1 MYLFWYLQFIYLQ
14 IISDLQS
21 KVARLENELS
31 RAKSALDQANNEN
44 QELNEELERVKS
56 NQPLALILG
65 KNTQYCLFGQLF

>member
-1 MYLFWYLQFIYLQ
+1 M
-14 IISDLQS
+14 
-21 KVARLENELS
+21 ARLENELS
-31 RAKSALDQANNEN
+31 RAKSALDQANDEN

>member
-31 RAKSALDQANNEN
+31 RAKSALDQANDEN

-56 NQPLALILG
+56 NQPSS
-65 KNTQYCLFGQLF
+65 TYFG

>member
-1 MYLFWYLQFIYLQ
+1 MYLFWYLQFIYLH

-31 RAKSALDQANNEN
+31 RAKSALDQANDEN

-56 NQPLALILG
+56 NQPSS
-65 KNTQYCLFGQLF
+65 TYFG